1 MRRLV
6 YASAVPRSAESTPD
20 ALVVRSERILAE
32 RVHDET
38 LVLDLS
44 TERCTRLNQSGSV
57 LWEALPCTVADLASR
72 LEREFAVDPARA
84 RADAEA
90 FVAKLSARGLIR
102 HARDGAS

>member
-6 YASAVPRSAESTPD
+6 YASAVPGSAEPTPD

-44 TERCTRLNQSGSV
+44 TDLCTRLNQSGSV
-57 LWEALPCTVADLASR
+57 LWEALPCTLADLARR
-72 LEREFAVDPARA
+72 LEREFALDPARA

-90 FVAKLSARGLIR
+90 FADELSARGLIG